1 MYNLASTDY
10 VGISFWLV
18 SAAMLAATA
27 FFFLERSSVNGK
39 WKTSLTVA
47 GLVTGIAF
55 WHYLYMRGM
64 WIETGTS
71 PTVYRYVDW
80 LLTVPLQ
87 VVEFYLILAA
97 VTTVRGGV
105 FFKLLISSLVMLIAG
120 YLGEAGLAPVLPAFV
135 IGCAAWLYIIY
146 EIFAGETSASL
157 AEVFM
162 DLSRYLDKEATT
174 RAQII
179 SALVYPVILFIV
191 SLAVIYAL
199 LSFVL
204 PQVVEQF
211 ISSNVELPILT
222 QTLLSF
228 SDIFPYILLLMGIT
242 VGSIYLIQITKF
254 ISNQL
259 KLKLSKFFLHI
270 PLFGEIILFDQT
282 ARFCSSMRLM
292 TKAGLN
298 TIDSLRIAQDTFKNL
313 YLKNEVNI
321 VVNKV
326 VSGTSIS
333 KAFAQSNI
341 FPEVFLQLI
350 SSGDMGSQVSE
361 MFEKTKDFLD
371 QEVDTRRGVLL
382 TLLQPIVI
390 LTMGVFVML
399 IVLSIMLPLLQMNNL
414 IFTI

>member
-1 MYNLASTDY
+1 MAAYKYSAFDNKENTVKGIINASDIEEAKNLLLNRGLNPLEITASKKKKSN
-10 VGISFWLV
+10 VKISTKNLSIFTKQM
-18 SAAMLAATA
+18 SALLSAGTPIEKSLYLLSKQTNNHKFSQILLNINDDITEGNSLSSAMKKYP
-27 FFFLERSSVNGK
+27 SVFNEIY
-39 WKTSLTVA
+39 TST
-47 GLVTGIAF
+47 
-55 WHYLYMRGM
+55 
-64 WIETGTS
+64 
-71 PTVYRYVDW
+71 
-80 LLTVPLQ
+80 
-87 VVEFYLILAA
+87 
-97 VTTVRGGV
+97 
-105 FFKLLISSLVMLIAG
+105 
-120 YLGEAGLAPVLPAFV
+120 
-135 IGCAAWLYIIY
+135 
-146 EIFAGETSASL
+146 IFAGETSASL

-179 SALVYPVILFIV
+179 SALVYPVILFFV

-228 SDIFPYILLLMGIT
+228 SDIFPYILLLIGIT

-298 TIDSLRIAQDTFKNL
+298 TIDSLQIAQDTFKNL